1 MGTGVRVL
9 RLRKSAAVAPIR
21 LHQDV
26 YAFVAIIEVLSI
38 WGPAKEKGGI
48 LKNSFCIAA
57 HRAGY
62 PQFTVCL
69 KGDLLPIWRKRGP
82 IIDNVEYGF
91 VQSGG
96 CAGFH
101 IDYLEVAEG

>member
-1 MGTGVRVL
+1 M
-9 RLRKSAAVAPIR
+9 VAPVW
-21 LHQDV
+21 LYQDTLT
-26 YAFVAIIEVLSI
+26 FGGIIEVLSI

-48 LKNSFCIAA
+48 LKNPFCIAA

-62 PQFTVCL
+62 PQFTVCF
-69 KGDLLPIWRKRGP
+69 KGDLLPIWGKRGP

-101 IDYLEVAEG
+101 IDYLDVAGG